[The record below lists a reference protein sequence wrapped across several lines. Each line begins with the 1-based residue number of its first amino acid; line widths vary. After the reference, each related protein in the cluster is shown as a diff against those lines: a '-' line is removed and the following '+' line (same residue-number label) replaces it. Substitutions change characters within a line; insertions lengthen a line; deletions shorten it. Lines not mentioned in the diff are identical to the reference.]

1 MIGVPLTPEP
11 QPLCFAAQ
19 DQCCGQESRLH
30 FHGALYFRQG
40 GTRRAGSDSS
50 PMPRFECAGWAF
62 CGLLFL
68 VCAVIASGQSS
79 TNRASVT
86 VMVVD
91 ENGQAVEGAQVT
103 IAEPGTEPAR
113 LWTDYAGN
121 CEYALRQG
129 EPYRITVEKA
139 GFYKADESG
148 VDPSLSGVRVVL
160 AHEQI
165 VRQQVDVTASTPGI
179 DTQQVSDQS
188 AMNTP
193 EIVNIPYPTSRDIRN
208 VLPFNPGVVQDETG
222 QVHVAGSETWETL
235 DTMDG
240 FDIRS
245 PVGGSLSLRVSADAV
260 RTIDSETTR
269 YPVEFGRATGGV
281 IAFYTGMGDNKFR
294 FNVTDFIPSFREL
307 NGLHFDKFVPRF
319 TFSGPLK
326 RDHAWWYDGVETE
339 WDNIYISELPAG
351 ADTDELVRGSNLV
364 KAQVNATQA
373 NILTGGLLYNNYHS
387 PYDGISSLTPQ
398 ESTVKRNT
406 IAWMP
411 YVRDQQSFAGGA
423 LMDVGVGLVSIRDGY
438 EPHGSAPYEYTPEQ
452 TEGSYFEN
460 LSGRSQRLEG
470 TASLYLPPRQW
481 MGRHDLKAG
490 LEGDHIAYDQRQ
502 TRMAVN
508 YLREDGTLERQ
519 SVFAPTPAFTMH
531 NGEIGA
537 YIQDRWQPAKGLMFE
552 PGLRFDW
559 DEIVRK
565 AVVAPRV
572 AMVYALPGDKNTT
585 KISAGIGLY
594 YEHTYLYDLAQ
605 TYAGVRYDTYYEAD
619 GVTPT
624 GPAEETEFTANDGL
638 LKAPRALNWS
648 VGVERKLPWSI
659 DAGANFMEKRT
670 TNVFTFAN
678 ESGTAAL
685 AGDYLLTNRRE
696 DRYSSE
702 EFDARKYFK
711 NEYTVY
717 VSYTHSSARTSAAL
731 DYLPTPSEL
740 GSQQSGPQPWDVPNR
755 MISWGWLPV
764 PFARLRNRWDF
775 VYLLDEHTGFP
786 YTAVNAA
793 EEVVGAAG
801 GQRFPDFVN
810 FSPGLEW
817 KFHFRGQYWGLR
829 GIMQN
834 ATNSADPVVVNN
846 VVDSPEFGIFSEL
859 QGRAFTARIRLIGT
873 K

>member
-1 MIGVPLTPEP
+1 MSGI
-11 QPLCFAAQ
+11 
-19 DQCCGQESRLH
+19 
-30 FHGALYFRQG
+30 
-40 GTRRAGSDSS
+40 RAGIVH
-50 PMPRFECAGWAF
+50 FGHAGKILA
-62 CGLLFL
+62 GLLLLFG
-68 VCAVIASGQSS
+68 ASIAGGQPQEANSPV
-79 TNRASVT
+79 AIT
-86 VMVVD
+86 VAD
-91 ENGQAVEGAQVT
+91 ENGAAVAGARVT
-103 IAEPGTEPAR
+103 IKEPGTAPAQ
-113 LWTDYAGN
+113 LWTDYAGH
-121 CEYALRQG
+121 CSSMLREQK
-129 EPYRITVEKA
+129 PYEIHVEKP
-139 GFYKADESG
+139 GFYATDESA
-148 VDPSLSGVRVVL
+148 VDPSLSSVRVVL

-208 VLPFNPGVVQDETG
+208 LLPFNPGVVQDETG
-222 QVHVAGSETWETL
+222 QVHMAGSETWETL

-240 FDIRS
+240 FDIRA
-245 PVGGSLSLRVSADAV
+245 PEGGSLSLRVSADAV
-260 RTIDSETTR
+260 RTIDAETTR

-294 FNVTDFIPSFREL
+294 FNATDFIPSFREL
-307 NGLHFDKFVPRF
+307 NGIHFDKFVPRF
-319 TFSGPLK
+319 TFSGPLR

-351 ADTDELVRGSNLV
+351 ADTDELVRGSNLL
-364 KAQVNATQA
+364 KAQENITAA

-406 IAWMP
+406 IAWFP
-411 YVRDQQSFAGGA
+411 YVRDQQSFGHGA
-423 LMDVGVGLVSIRDGY
+423 LLDLGLGFVSIGDGY
-438 EPHGSAPYEYTPEQ
+438 EPHGSVPYEYTPEQ

-470 TASLYLPPRQW
+470 TAALYLPPRQW
-481 MGRHDLKAG
+481 MGRHDVKAG
-490 LEGDHIAYDQRQ
+490 LDVDHIAYDQRQ
-502 TRMAVN
+502 TRAPVS

-519 SVFAPTPAFTMH
+519 SVFLVAPVFTMH

-537 YIQDRWQPAKGLMFE
+537 YVQDRWQPVRGWLVE

-565 AVVAPRV
+565 ALVSPRL
-572 AMVYALPGDKNTT
+572 ALVYAPPGDKNTT

-605 TYAGVRYDTYYEAD
+605 TYAGIRYDTYYDAD

-624 GPAEETEFTANDGL
+624 GPAEESEYAANDGQL
-638 LKAPRALNWS
+638 NAPRALNWS
-648 VGVERKLPWSI
+648 VGLERKLPWAI
-659 DAGANFMEKRT
+659 NAGANFMEKHT
-670 TNVFTFAN
+670 TNVFAFAN
-678 ESGTAAL
+678 ESGTAVL
-685 AGDYLLTNRRE
+685 TGNYLLTNGRE

-702 EFDARKYFK
+702 EFDARKVFG
-711 NEYTVY
+711 NDYTVY
-717 VSYTHSSARTSAAL
+717 VSYTHSSARTNAAL
-731 DYLPTPSEL
+731 DYLPTPSPL
-740 GSQQSGPQPWDVPNR
+740 GAQQSGPLPWDVPNR
-755 MISWGWLPV
+755 VISWGWLPV
-764 PFARLRNRWDF
+764 PFSWLRKRWDF

-786 YTAVNAA
+786 YTAVNATQ
-793 EEVVGAAG
+793 EVVGAAG

-829 GIMQN
+829 GVMQN
-834 ATNSADPVVVNN
+834 ATNSADPAVVNN